1 MDDPK
6 FQEFLRQSQ
15 EKYKKQMEEGNF
27 DPNMMINDIM
37 EDVKAFV
44 DGRDHEEEDAYVH
57 ATKDDILA
65 LDDDEMLVA
74 LSQKV
79 YRITE
84 DFEEDEEILE
94 ALNPVQTVYYVLDTL
109 GDSCLDERFGDF
121 LIEEPGLVP
130 LVPQCLDTIGGHD
143 YANLY
148 RSFFMSS
155 QLDMDDFNIDMDD
168 DEDFEDVYDRI
179 YDQYAL
185 YYFDEAF
192 INLNQTNNYHGLLS
206 RYLRSHM
213 DDMLEGVEDQETD
226 K

>member
-213 DDMLEGVEDQETD
+213 DDMLEGVED
-226 K
+226 